1 MQLRKAPPGRR
12 SNLHDGRVKPRGPY
26 QWTRCSGSVQAL
38 KTRLRGASKMRS
50 ISSTRSA
57 DSVAALL
64 LASIF
69 LLLLLQLAQVIV
81 QAIEALLPETAIVLQ
96 PISGVLE
103 RTRLEPAGPPLR
115 LATARDQTRALQHF
129 EMLGDGG
136 KAHLEGLGQI
146 GDRDF
151 APDQQRPQ

>member
-1 MQLRKAPPGRR
+1 MQLRQEPPGRR

-26 QWTRCSGSVQAL
+26 QWSRCSGSVQAL
-38 KTRLRGASKMRS
+38 KTRLRGASKVRS

-69 LLLLLQLAQVIV
+69 LLLFLQLAQVIV
-81 QAIEALLPETAIVLQ
+81 QAIQPLPQKRRIVLQ

-115 LATARDQTRALQHF
+115 LATARDQTGA
-129 EMLGDGG
+129 
-136 KAHLEGLGQI
+136 
-146 GDRDF
+146 
-151 APDQQRPQ
+151 